1 MGKYKKWNMN
11 ELQFIAD
18 NEKLLKDIDIAAKL
32 TKITGESVT
41 GDMVRAQRRKL
52 NIKKRRGRKKQ
63 NIEICV
69 ESSDIK
75 DPETLST

>member
-1 MGKYKKWNMN
+1 MN

-18 NEKLLKDIDIAAKL
+18 NEKLLKDSDIAAKL
-32 TKITGESVT
+32 TKITGENVT

-63 NIEICV
+63 NIEILIAKCV
-69 ESSDIK
+69 IMLMIIEMMMIK
-75 DPETLST
+75 